1 MSDKFGYVVLE
12 VGGIQKYIL
21 STGKLKEMIGGS
33 ELIESLSAKYLDDFA
48 KSKQLTVLKEIRK
61 PVDNEILPL
70 QRNAGAM
77 HLLFPSEAKGRE
89 FLQKFGL
96 KLLADFPGL
105 PIFGA
110 LEECEF
116 TSSGIREAKFKL
128 SNKITDQ
135 RNKYPTSTGM
145 QLLPICAEAPLDG
158 EPAIGKV
165 CYGKN
170 SSGEIISLSSK
181 TKRNEELLKR
191 SRERLREIE
200 PDKDNKA
207 NLRWSDDLEEI
218 ACGSEKIAFIHIDGN
233 DLGIRFRQ
241 ELENISDKET
251 AEDKTGQQSSSED
264 RYQNAIN
271 VIKTMSALSNT
282 VKETTTAAFKKGLSE
297 CLKHTRSTDSKGELL
312 VPARPLVLGGDD
324 VTVVIRAD
332 LALYFIDAFVKEFER
347 YSNQELGK
355 KDPKDKLTV
364 GVGMV
369 VCPTGYPFLKAF
381 DLSEELVKNSKKLTA
396 LMGNRPS
403 SMDYKELTALME
415 NRPSSMDY
423 IVITNDTEN
432 DIDSIRAHLF
442 TAEDGSKLTA
452 KPMLLSGNNLAQFV
466 ENGISVLEKLPR
478 STLRNS
484 LSVCRKGVNE
494 ALQNYTKLKDNI
506 ERGLGGRANQHQ
518 MGATEFSELFKEGV
532 ETKGFFYKDKDDK
545 HFKTKLGDYIELN
558 LLLPEELK
566 DYKEYFE
573 IKE

>member
-12 VGGIQKYIL
+12 VGGIQKYI
-21 STGKLKEMIGGS
+21 GGS

-48 KSKQLTVLKEIRK
+48 QNNHLNILKEIRK

-77 HLLFPSEAKGRE
+77 HLLFSSEAKGRE
-89 FLQKFGL
+89 FLQNFGL
-96 KLLADFPGL
+96 KLLEDFPGL

-165 CYGKN
+165 SYGKN
-170 SSGEIISLSSK
+170 ASSEIISLSSK
-181 TKRNEELLKR
+181 TKRNEQLLEDSKG
-191 SRERLREIE
+191 RLREIE
-200 PDKDNKA
+200 PDEGVGPDLK
-207 NLRWSDDLEEI
+207 WSDDLEEI
-218 ACGSEKIAFIHIDGN
+218 ACGSEKVAFIHIDGN
-233 DLGIRFRQ
+233 DLGKRFRQ

-251 AEDKTGQQSSSED
+251 DEDKTGQQSSSED

-297 CLKHTRSTDSKGELL
+297 CLKHTKLTDNTGKKL

-355 KDPKDKLTV
+355 KNPNDKLTV

-381 DLSEELVKNSKKLTA
+381 DLSEELVKNSK
-396 LMGNRPS
+396 
-403 SMDYKELTALME
+403 ELTAQME

-506 ERGLGGRANQHQ
+506 ARGLGGRANQNQ

-545 HFKTKLGDYIELN
+545 NFKTKLGDYIELN
-558 LLLPEELK
+558 HLLPEELK

>member
-33 ELIESLSAKYLDDFA
+33 ELIESLSAKYLDDFV
-48 KSKQLTVLKEIRK
+48 QNNHLNILKEIRK

-77 HLLFPSEAKGRE
+77 HLLFSSEAKGRE
-89 FLQKFGL
+89 FLQNFGL
-96 KLLADFPGL
+96 KLLEDFPGL

-165 CYGKN
+165 SYGKN
-170 SSGEIISLSSK
+170 ASSEIISLSSK
-181 TKRNEELLKR
+181 TKRNEQLLEDSKG
-191 SRERLREIE
+191 RLREIE
-200 PDKDNKA
+200 PDEGVGPDLK
-207 NLRWSDDLEEI
+207 WSDDLEEI
-218 ACGSEKIAFIHIDGN
+218 ACGSEKVAFIHIDGN
-233 DLGIRFRQ
+233 DLGKRFRQ

-251 AEDKTGQQSSSED
+251 DEDKTGQQSSSED

-297 CLKHTRSTDSKGELL
+297 CLKHTKLTDNTGKKL

-355 KDPKDKLTV
+355 KNPNDKLTV

-381 DLSEELVKNSKKLTA
+381 DLSEELVKNSK
-396 LMGNRPS
+396 
-403 SMDYKELTALME
+403 ELTAQME

-506 ERGLGGRANQHQ
+506 ARGLGGRANQNQ

-545 HFKTKLGDYIELN
+545 NFKTKLGDYIELN
-558 LLLPEELK
+558 HLLPEELK

>member
-48 KSKQLTVLKEIRK
+48 QNNHLNVLKEIRK

-77 HLLFPSEAKGRE
+77 HLLFSSEAKGRE
-89 FLQKFGL
+89 FLKNFGK
-96 KLLADFPGL
+96 KLLEDFPGL

-165 CYGKN
+165 SYGKN
-170 SSGEIISLSSK
+170 ASSEIISLSSK
-181 TKRNEELLKR
+181 TKRNEQLLEDSKG
-191 SRERLREIE
+191 RLREIE
-200 PDKDNKA
+200 PDEGVGPDLK
-207 NLRWSDDLEEI
+207 WSDDLEEI
-218 ACGSEKIAFIHIDGN
+218 ACGSEKVAFIHIDGN
-233 DLGIRFRQ
+233 DLGKRFRQ

-251 AEDKTGQQSSSED
+251 DEDKTGQQSSSED

-297 CLKHTRSTDSKGELL
+297 CLKHTKLTDNTGKKL

-355 KDPKDKLTV
+355 KNPNDKLTV

-396 LMGNRPS
+396 LMG
-403 SMDYKELTALME
+403 

-466 ENGISVLEKLPR
+466 EKGISVLEKLPR

-484 LSVCRKGVNE
+484 LSVCRKGVKE

-506 ERGLGGRANQHQ
+506 ERGLGGRANQNQ

-545 HFKTKLGDYIELN
+545 NFKTKLGDYIELN
-558 LLLPEELK
+558 HLLPEELK

>member
-191 SRERLREIE
+191 SRERLSEIE

-355 KDPKDKLTV
+355 KEPKDKLTV

-396 LMGNRPS
+396 LMG
-403 SMDYKELTALME
+403 

-506 ERGLGGRANQHQ
+506 ERGLGGRANQNQ

-558 LLLPEELK
+558 HLLPEELK

>member
-165 CYGKN
+165 SYGKN
-170 SSGEIISLSSK
+170 SSNEIISLSSN
-181 TKRNEELLKR
+181 TKRIKKLLED
-191 SRERLREIE
+191 SRDRLRGIE
-200 PDKDNKA
+200 PDEGVGP
-207 NLRWSDDLEEI
+207 NLKWSDDLEEI
-218 ACGSEKIAFIHIDGN
+218 ACGSEKVAFIHIDGN
-233 DLGIRFRQ
+233 DLGKRFRQ
-241 ELENISDKET
+241 ELENISDQEK
-251 AEDKTGQQSSSED
+251 AEDKTGQQAPSED

-297 CLKHTRSTDSKGELL
+297 CLKHTKLTDSEGQKL

-381 DLSEELVKNSKKLTA
+381 DLSEELVKNSK
-396 LMGNRPS
+396 
-403 SMDYKELTALME
+403 ELTAHME

-432 DIDSIRAHLF
+432 DIDSIRARLF

-484 LSVCRKGVNE
+484 LSVCRKGVNA

-506 ERGLGGRANQHQ
+506 ARGLGGRANQNQ
-518 MGATEFSELFKEGV
+518 MVATEFSELFKEGV

-558 LLLPEELK
+558 HILPEELK

>member
-48 KSKQLTVLKEIRK
+48 QNNHLNVLKEIRK

-77 HLLFPSEAKGRE
+77 HLLFSSEAKGRE
-89 FLQKFGL
+89 FLKNFGK
-96 KLLADFPGL
+96 KLLEDFPGL

-158 EPAIGKV
+158 EPAIGKEN
-165 CYGKN
+165 YGKN
-170 SSGEIISLSSK
+170 ASSEIISLSSK
-181 TKRNEELLKR
+181 TKRNEQLLEDSKG
-191 SRERLREIE
+191 RLREIE
-200 PDKDNKA
+200 PDDGVGPDLK
-207 NLRWSDDLEEI
+207 WSDDLEEI
-218 ACGSEKIAFIHIDGN
+218 ACGSEKVAFIHIDGN
-233 DLGIRFRQ
+233 DLGKRFRQ
-241 ELENISDKET
+241 ELENISDKE
-251 AEDKTGQQSSSED
+251 ADEDKTGQQAPSED

-297 CLKHTRSTDSKGELL
+297 CLKHTRSTDSKGKLL

-347 YSNQELGK
+347 YSNQELWK

-381 DLSEELVKNSKKLTA
+381 DLSEELVKNSK
-396 LMGNRPS
+396 
-403 SMDYKELTALME
+403 ELTAHME

-484 LSVCRKGVNE
+484 LSVCRKGVNA

-506 ERGLGGRANQHQ
+506 ARGLGGRANQNQ

-558 LLLPEELK
+558 HLLPEELK

>member
-33 ELIESLSAKYLDDFA
+33 ELIESLSAKYLNDFT
-48 KSKQLTVLKEIRK
+48 QNNHLNVLKEIRK

-77 HLLFPSEAKGRE
+77 HLLFSSEAKGRE
-89 FLQKFGL
+89 FLKNFGK
-96 KLLADFPGL
+96 KLLEDFPGL

-145 QLLPICAEAPLDG
+145 QLLPICAVAPLDG
-158 EPAIGKV
+158 EPAIGKEN
-165 CYGKN
+165 YGKN

-207 NLRWSDDLEEI
+207 NLSWSDDLEEI
-218 ACGSEKIAFIHIDGN
+218 ACGSEKVAFIHIDGN
-233 DLGIRFRQ
+233 DLGKRFRQ

-251 AEDKTGQQSSSED
+251 DEDKTGQQAPSED

-297 CLKHTRSTDSKGELL
+297 CLKHTRSTDSKGKLL

-381 DLSEELVKNSKKLTA
+381 DLSEELVKNSK
-396 LMGNRPS
+396 
-403 SMDYKELTALME
+403 ELTVHME

-452 KPMLLSGNNLAQFV
+452 KPMLLSGNNLALFV

-484 LSVCRKGVNE
+484 LSVCRKGVNA

-506 ERGLGGRANQHQ
+506 ARGLGGRANQNQ

-558 LLLPEELK
+558 HLLPEELK

>member
-1 MSDKFGYVVLE
+1 MVLE

-165 CYGKN
+165 SYGKN
-170 SSGEIISLSSK
+170 SSNEIISLSSN
-181 TKRNEELLKR
+181 TKRIKKLLED
-191 SRERLREIE
+191 SRDRLRGIE
-200 PDKDNKA
+200 PDEGVGP
-207 NLRWSDDLEEI
+207 NLKWSDDLEEI
-218 ACGSEKIAFIHIDGN
+218 ACGSEKVAFIHIDGN
-233 DLGIRFRQ
+233 DLGKRFRQ
-241 ELENISDKET
+241 ELENISDQEK
-251 AEDKTGQQSSSED
+251 AEDKTGQQAPSED

-297 CLKHTRSTDSKGELL
+297 CLKHTKLTDSEGQKL

-381 DLSEELVKNSKKLTA
+381 DLSEELVKNSK
-396 LMGNRPS
+396 
-403 SMDYKELTALME
+403 ELTAHME

-432 DIDSIRAHLF
+432 DIDSIRARLF

-484 LSVCRKGVNE
+484 LSVCRKGVNA

-506 ERGLGGRANQHQ
+506 ERGLGGRANQNQ

-532 ETKGFFYKDKDDK
+532 ETKGFFYKDKENK
-545 HFKTKLGDYIELN
+545 NYKTKLGDYIELN
-558 LLLPEELK
+558 HLLPEELK

>member
-128 SNKITDQ
+128 SNKITVQ

-165 CYGKN
+165 SYGKN
-170 SSGEIISLSSK
+170 ASSEIISLSSK
-181 TKRNEELLKR
+181 TKRNEQLLEDSKG
-191 SRERLREIE
+191 RLREIE
-200 PDKDNKA
+200 PDDGVVPDLK
-207 NLRWSDDLEEI
+207 WSDDLEEI
-218 ACGSEKIAFIHIDGN
+218 ACGSEKVAFIHIDGN
-233 DLGIRFRQ
+233 DLGKRFRQ

-251 AEDKTGQQSSSED
+251 DEDKTGQQAPSED

-297 CLKHTRSTDSKGELL
+297 CLKHTRSTDSKGKLL

-381 DLSEELVKNSKKLTA
+381 DLSEELVKNSK
-396 LMGNRPS
+396 
-403 SMDYKELTALME
+403 ELTAHME

-484 LSVCRKGVNE
+484 LSVCRKGVNA

-506 ERGLGGRANQHQ
+506 ARGLGGRANQNQ

-558 LLLPEELK
+558 QLLPEELK

>member
-165 CYGKN
+165 SYGKN
-170 SSGEIISLSSK
+170 SSNEIISLSSN
-181 TKRNEELLKR
+181 TKRIKKLLED
-191 SRERLREIE
+191 SRDRLRGIE
-200 PDKDNKA
+200 PDEGVGP
-207 NLRWSDDLEEI
+207 NLKWSDDLEEI
-218 ACGSEKIAFIHIDGN
+218 ACGSEKVAFIHIDGN
-233 DLGIRFRQ
+233 DLGKRFRQ
-241 ELENISDKET
+241 ELENISDQEK
-251 AEDKTGQQSSSED
+251 AEDKTGQQAPSED

-297 CLKHTRSTDSKGELL
+297 CLKHTKLTDSEGQKL

-381 DLSEELVKNSKKLTA
+381 DLSEELVKNSK
-396 LMGNRPS
+396 
-403 SMDYKELTALME
+403 ELTAHME

-432 DIDSIRAHLF
+432 DIDSIRARLF

-484 LSVCRKGVNE
+484 LSVCRKGVNA

-532 ETKGFFYKDKDDK
+532 ETKGFFYKDKENK
-545 HFKTKLGDYIELN
+545 NYKTKLGDYIELN
-558 LLLPEELK
+558 HLLPEELK

>member
-48 KSKQLTVLKEIRK
+48 QNNHLNVLKEIRK

-77 HLLFPSEAKGRE
+77 HLLFSSEAKGRE
-89 FLQKFGL
+89 FLKNFGK
-96 KLLADFPGL
+96 KLLEDFPDL

-158 EPAIGKV
+158 EPAIGKEN
-165 CYGKN
+165 YGKN
-170 SSGEIISLSSK
+170 ASSEIISLSSK
-181 TKRNEELLKR
+181 TKRNEQLLEDSKG
-191 SRERLREIE
+191 RLREIE
-200 PDKDNKA
+200 PDDGVGPDLK
-207 NLRWSDDLEEI
+207 WSDDLEEI
-218 ACGSEKIAFIHIDGN
+218 ACGSEKVAFIHIDGN
-233 DLGIRFRQ
+233 DLGKRFRQ
-241 ELENISDKET
+241 ELENISDKE
-251 AEDKTGQQSSSED
+251 ADEDKTGQQAPSED

-297 CLKHTRSTDSKGELL
+297 CLKHTRSTDSKGKLL

-381 DLSEELVKNSKKLTA
+381 DLSEELVKNSK
-396 LMGNRPS
+396 
-403 SMDYKELTALME
+403 ELTAHME

-484 LSVCRKGVNE
+484 LSVCRKGVNA

-506 ERGLGGRANQHQ
+506 ARGLGGRANQNQ

-558 LLLPEELK
+558 HLLPEELK

>member
-33 ELIESLSAKYLDDFA
+33 ELIESLSAEYLDDFA
-48 KSKQLTVLKEIRK
+48 QNKQLTVLKEVRK

-77 HLLFPSEAKGRE
+77 HLLFSSESKGRE
-89 FLQKFGL
+89 FLQNFGL

-116 TSSGIREAKFKL
+116 TSSGIRDAKFKL

-145 QLLPICAEAPLDG
+145 QLLPICAAAPLDG

-165 CYGKN
+165 SYGKN
-170 SSGEIISLSSK
+170 SSVEIISLSSE
-181 TKRNEELLKR
+181 TKRNEKLLED
-191 SRERLREIE
+191 SRKRLREIK
-200 PDKDNKA
+200 PDDGVGHDLK
-207 NLRWSDDLEEI
+207 WSDDLEEI
-218 ACGSEKIAFIHIDGN
+218 ACGSEKVAFIHIDGN
-233 DLGIRFRQ
+233 DLGKRFRQ
-241 ELENISDKET
+241 ELENISDQEK
-251 AEDKTGQQSSSED
+251 AEDKKGQQGPSED

-297 CLKHTRSTDSKGELL
+297 CLKHTKLTDSKGQKL

-355 KDPKDKLTV
+355 KNPNDKLTV

-381 DLSEELVKNSKKLTA
+381 DLSEELVKNSK
-396 LMGNRPS
+396 
-403 SMDYKELTALME
+403 ELTAHMD

-432 DIDSIRAHLF
+432 DLDSIRAHLF
-442 TAEDGSKLTA
+442 TADDGAELTA
-452 KPMLLSGNNLAQFV
+452 KPMLLRGNNLAQFV
-466 ENGISVLEKLPR
+466 EKGISVLEKLPR

-484 LSVCRKGVNE
+484 LSVCRKGVKE

-506 ERGLGGRANQHQ
+506 ERGLGGRANQNQ
-518 MGATEFSELFKEGV
+518 MGVAEFSELFKEGV
-532 ETKGFFYKDKDDK
+532 ETKGFFYKDKKDDK
-545 HFKTKLGDYIELN
+545 NFKTKLGDYIELN
-558 LLLPEELK
+558 HLLPEELK

>member
-48 KSKQLTVLKEIRK
+48 QNNHLNILKEIRK

-77 HLLFPSEAKGRE
+77 HLLFSSEAKGRE
-89 FLQKFGL
+89 FLQNFGL
-96 KLLADFPGL
+96 KLLEDFPGL

-165 CYGKN
+165 SYGKN
-170 SSGEIISLSSK
+170 ASSEIISLSSK
-181 TKRNEELLKR
+181 TKRNEQLLEDSKG
-191 SRERLREIE
+191 RLREIE
-200 PDKDNKA
+200 PDEGVGPDLK
-207 NLRWSDDLEEI
+207 WSDDLEEI
-218 ACGSEKIAFIHIDGN
+218 ACGSEKVAFIHIDGN
-233 DLGIRFRQ
+233 DLGKRFRQ

-251 AEDKTGQQSSSED
+251 DEDKTGQQSSSED

-297 CLKHTRSTDSKGELL
+297 CLKHTKLTDNTGKKI

-381 DLSEELVKNSKKLTA
+381 DLSEELVKNSK
-396 LMGNRPS
+396 
-403 SMDYKELTALME
+403 ELTAHME

-452 KPMLLSGNNLAQFV
+452 KPMLLSGNNLALFV

-484 LSVCRKGVNE
+484 LSVCRKGVNA

-506 ERGLGGRANQHQ
+506 ARGLGGRANQNQ

-558 LLLPEELK
+558 HLLPEELK

>member
-48 KSKQLTVLKEIRK
+48 QNNHLNILKEIRK

-70 QRNAGAM
+70 QRNAGSM
-77 HLLFPSEAKGRE
+77 HLLFSSEAKGRE
-89 FLQKFGL
+89 FLKNFGL
-96 KLLADFPGL
+96 KLLEDFPGL

-128 SNKITDQ
+128 SNKITVQ

-165 CYGKN
+165 SYGKN
-170 SSGEIISLSSK
+170 ASSEIISLSSK
-181 TKRNEELLKR
+181 TKRNEQLLEDSKG
-191 SRERLREIE
+191 RLREIE
-200 PDKDNKA
+200 PDDGVGPDLK
-207 NLRWSDDLEEI
+207 WSDDLEEI
-218 ACGSEKIAFIHIDGN
+218 ACGSEKVAFIHIDGN
-233 DLGIRFRQ
+233 DLGKRFRQ

-251 AEDKTGQQSSSED
+251 DEDKTGQQAPSED

-297 CLKHTRSTDSKGELL
+297 CLKHTRSTDSKGKLL

-381 DLSEELVKNSKKLTA
+381 DLSEELVKNSK
-396 LMGNRPS
+396 
-403 SMDYKELTALME
+403 ELTAHMD

-484 LSVCRKGVNE
+484 LSVCRKGVNA

-506 ERGLGGRANQHQ
+506 ARGLGGRANQNQ

-532 ETKGFFYKDKDDK
+532 ETKGFFYKDKEDK
-545 HFKTKLGDYIELN
+545 NYKTKLGDYIELN
-558 LLLPEELK
+558 HLLPEELK

>member
-48 KSKQLTVLKEIRK
+48 QNNHLNILKEIRK

-77 HLLFPSEAKGRE
+77 HLLFSSEAKGRE
-89 FLQKFGL
+89 FLQNFGL
-96 KLLADFPGL
+96 KLLEDFPGL

-165 CYGKN
+165 SYGKN
-170 SSGEIISLSSK
+170 ASSEIISLSSK
-181 TKRNEELLKR
+181 TKRNEQLLEDSKG
-191 SRERLREIE
+191 RLREIE
-200 PDKDNKA
+200 PDEGVGPDLK
-207 NLRWSDDLEEI
+207 WSDDLEEI
-218 ACGSEKIAFIHIDGN
+218 ACGSEKVAFIHIDGN
-233 DLGIRFRQ
+233 DLGKRFRQ

-251 AEDKTGQQSSSED
+251 DEDKTGQQAPSED

-297 CLKHTRSTDSKGELL
+297 CLKHTRSTDSKGKLL

-381 DLSEELVKNSKKLTA
+381 DLSEELVKNSK
-396 LMGNRPS
+396 
-403 SMDYKELTALME
+403 ELTAHME

-484 LSVCRKGVNE
+484 LSVCRKGVNA

-506 ERGLGGRANQHQ
+506 ARGLGGRANQNQ

-558 LLLPEELK
+558 HLLPEELK

>member
-48 KSKQLTVLKEIRK
+48 QNNHLNILKEIRK

-77 HLLFPSEAKGRE
+77 HLLFSSEANGRE
-89 FLQKFGL
+89 FLKNFGL
-96 KLLADFPGL
+96 KLLEDFPGL

-110 LEECEF
+110 LEKCEF

-165 CYGKN
+165 SYGKN
-170 SSGEIISLSSK
+170 ASSEIISLSSK
-181 TKRNEELLKR
+181 TKRNEQLLEDSKG
-191 SRERLREIE
+191 RLREIE
-200 PDKDNKA
+200 PDDGVGPDLK
-207 NLRWSDDLEEI
+207 WSDDLEEI
-218 ACGSEKIAFIHIDGN
+218 ACGSEKVAFIHIDGN
-233 DLGIRFRQ
+233 DLGKRFRQ

-251 AEDKTGQQSSSED
+251 DEDKTGQQAPSED

-297 CLKHTRSTDSKGELL
+297 CLKHTRSTDSKGKLL

-381 DLSEELVKNSKKLTA
+381 DLSEELVKNSK
-396 LMGNRPS
+396 
-403 SMDYKELTALME
+403 ELTAHMD

-484 LSVCRKGVNE
+484 LSVCRKGVNA

-506 ERGLGGRANQHQ
+506 ERGLGGRANQNQ
-518 MGATEFSELFKEGV
+518 MGTTEFSELFKEGV

-558 LLLPEELK
+558 HLLPEELK

>member
-33 ELIESLSAKYLDDFA
+33 ELIESLSAKYLDDFT
-48 KSKQLTVLKEIRK
+48 QNNHLNVLKEIRK

-77 HLLFPSEAKGRE
+77 HLLFSSEAKGRE
-89 FLQKFGL
+89 FLKNFGK
-96 KLLADFPGL
+96 KLLEDFPGL

-145 QLLPICAEAPLDG
+145 QLLPICAVAPLDG
-158 EPAIGKV
+158 EPAIGKEN
-165 CYGKN
+165 YGKN

-218 ACGSEKIAFIHIDGN
+218 ACDSEKVAFIHIDGN
-233 DLGIRFRQ
+233 DLGKRFRQ

-251 AEDKTGQQSSSED
+251 DEDKTGQQAPSED

-297 CLKHTRSTDSKGELL
+297 CLKHTRSTDSKGKLL

-381 DLSEELVKNSKKLTA
+381 DLSEELVKNSK
-396 LMGNRPS
+396 
-403 SMDYKELTALME
+403 ELTAHME

-452 KPMLLSGNNLAQFV
+452 KPMLLSGNNLALFV

-484 LSVCRKGVNE
+484 LSVCRKGVNA

-506 ERGLGGRANQHQ
+506 ARGLGGRANQNQ

-558 LLLPEELK
+558 HLLPEELK

>member
-48 KSKQLTVLKEIRK
+48 QNNHLNILKEIRK

-77 HLLFPSEAKGRE
+77 HLLFSSEAKGRE
-89 FLQKFGL
+89 FLQNFGL
-96 KLLADFPGL
+96 KLLEDFPGL

-165 CYGKN
+165 SYGKN
-170 SSGEIISLSSK
+170 ASSEIISLSSK
-181 TKRNEELLKR
+181 TKRNEQLLEDSKG
-191 SRERLREIE
+191 RLREIE
-200 PDKDNKA
+200 PDEGVGPDLK
-207 NLRWSDDLEEI
+207 WSDDLEEI
-218 ACGSEKIAFIHIDGN
+218 ACGSEKVAFIHIDGN
-233 DLGIRFRQ
+233 DLGKRFRQ

-251 AEDKTGQQSSSED
+251 DEDKTGQQSSSED

-297 CLKHTRSTDSKGELL
+297 CLKHTKLTDNTGKKL

-355 KDPKDKLTV
+355 KNPNDKLTV

-381 DLSEELVKNSKKLTA
+381 DLSEELVKNSK
-396 LMGNRPS
+396 
-403 SMDYKELTALME
+403 ELTAQME

-506 ERGLGGRANQHQ
+506 ARGLGGRANQNQ

-545 HFKTKLGDYIELN
+545 NFKTKLGDYIELN
-558 LLLPEELK
+558 HLLPEELK

>member
-48 KSKQLTVLKEIRK
+48 QNNHLNILKEIRK

-77 HLLFPSEAKGRE
+77 HLLFSSEANGRE
-89 FLQKFGL
+89 FLKNFGL
-96 KLLADFPGL
+96 KLLEAFPGL

-165 CYGKN
+165 SYGKN
-170 SSGEIISLSSK
+170 ASSEIISLSSK
-181 TKRNEELLKR
+181 TKRNEQLLEDSKG
-191 SRERLREIE
+191 RLREIE
-200 PDKDNKA
+200 PDEGVGPDLK
-207 NLRWSDDLEEI
+207 WSDDLEEI
-218 ACGSEKIAFIHIDGN
+218 ACGSEKVAFIHIDGN
-233 DLGIRFRQ
+233 DLGKRFRQ

-251 AEDKTGQQSSSED
+251 DEDKTGQQSSSED

-297 CLKHTRSTDSKGELL
+297 CLKHTKLTDSEGQKL

-355 KDPKDKLTV
+355 KNPNDKLTV

-381 DLSEELVKNSKKLTA
+381 DLSEELVKNSK
-396 LMGNRPS
+396 
-403 SMDYKELTALME
+403 ELTAHMD

-432 DIDSIRAHLF
+432 DLDSIRAHLF
-442 TAEDGSKLTA
+442 TAEDSSKLTA
-452 KPMLLSGNNLAQFV
+452 KPILLSGNNLAQFV
-466 ENGISVLEKLPR
+466 EKGISVLEKLPR

-484 LSVCRKGVNE
+484 LSVCRKGVKA

-506 ERGLGGRANQHQ
+506 ERGLGGRANQNQ

-545 HFKTKLGDYIELN
+545 NFKTKLGDYIELN
-558 LLLPEELK
+558 HLLPEELK

>member
-48 KSKQLTVLKEIRK
+48 QNNHLNVLKEIRK

-77 HLLFPSEAKGRE
+77 HLLFSSEAKGRE
-89 FLQKFGL
+89 FLKNFGK
-96 KLLADFPGL
+96 KLLEDFPGL

-158 EPAIGKV
+158 EPAIGKEN
-165 CYGKN
+165 YGKN
-170 SSGEIISLSSK
+170 ASSEIISLSSK
-181 TKRNEELLKR
+181 TKRNEQLLEDSKG
-191 SRERLREIE
+191 RLREIE
-200 PDKDNKA
+200 PDDGVGPDLK
-207 NLRWSDDLEEI
+207 WSDDLEEI
-218 ACGSEKIAFIHIDGN
+218 ACGSEKVAFIHIDGN
-233 DLGIRFRQ
+233 DLGKRFRQ
-241 ELENISDKET
+241 ELENISDKE
-251 AEDKTGQQSSSED
+251 ADEDKTGQQAPSED

-297 CLKHTRSTDSKGELL
+297 CLKHTRSTDSKGKLL

-381 DLSEELVKNSKKLTA
+381 DLSEELVKNSK
-396 LMGNRPS
+396 
-403 SMDYKELTALME
+403 ELTAHME

-484 LSVCRKGVNE
+484 LSVCRKGVNA

-506 ERGLGGRANQHQ
+506 ARGLGGRANQNQ

-558 LLLPEELK
+558 HLLPEELK

>member
-12 VGGIQKYIL
+12 VGGIPKYIL

-33 ELIESLSAKYLDDFA
+33 ELIESLSAKYLDDFT
-48 KSKQLTVLKEIRK
+48 QNNHLNVLKEIRK

-77 HLLFPSEAKGRE
+77 HLLFSSEAKGRE
-89 FLQKFGL
+89 FLKNFGK
-96 KLLADFPGL
+96 KLLEDFPGL

-145 QLLPICAEAPLDG
+145 QLLPICAVAPLDG
-158 EPAIGKV
+158 EPAIGKEN
-165 CYGKN
+165 YGKN

-218 ACGSEKIAFIHIDGN
+218 ACGSEKVAFIHIDGN
-233 DLGIRFRQ
+233 DLGKRFRQ

-251 AEDKTGQQSSSED
+251 DEDKTGQQAPSED

-297 CLKHTRSTDSKGELL
+297 CLKHTRSTDSKGKLL

-381 DLSEELVKNSKKLTA
+381 DLSEELVKNSK
-396 LMGNRPS
+396 
-403 SMDYKELTALME
+403 ELTAHME

-452 KPMLLSGNNLAQFV
+452 KPMLLSGNNLALFV

-484 LSVCRKGVNE
+484 LSVCRKGVNA

-506 ERGLGGRANQHQ
+506 ARGLGGRANQNQ

-558 LLLPEELK
+558 HLLPEELK

>member
-165 CYGKN
+165 SYGKN
-170 SSGEIISLSSK
+170 SSNEIISLSSN
-181 TKRNEELLKR
+181 TKRIKKLLED
-191 SRERLREIE
+191 SRDRLRGIE
-200 PDKDNKA
+200 PDEGVGP
-207 NLRWSDDLEEI
+207 NLKWSDDLEEI
-218 ACGSEKIAFIHIDGN
+218 ACGSEKVAFIHIDGN
-233 DLGIRFRQ
+233 DLGKRFRQ
-241 ELENISDKET
+241 ELENISDQEK
-251 AEDKTGQQSSSED
+251 AEDKTGQQAPSED

-297 CLKHTRSTDSKGELL
+297 CLKHTKLTDSEGQKL

-381 DLSEELVKNSKKLTA
+381 DLSEELVKNSK
-396 LMGNRPS
+396 
-403 SMDYKELTALME
+403 ELTAHMD

-432 DIDSIRAHLF
+432 DLDSIRSHLF
-442 TAEDGSKLTA
+442 TAEDDSKLTA

-466 ENGISVLEKLPR
+466 EKGISVLEKLPR

-484 LSVCRKGVNE
+484 LSVCRKGVK
-494 ALQNYTKLKDNI
+494 AAFQNYTKLKDNI
-506 ERGLGGRANQHQ
+506 ERGLGGRANQNQ

-545 HFKTKLGDYIELN
+545 NFKTKLGDYIELN
-558 LLLPEELK
+558 HLLPEELK

>member
-1 MSDKFGYVVLE
+1 MVLE

-191 SRERLREIE
+191 SRERLSEIE

-355 KDPKDKLTV
+355 KEPKDKLTV

-396 LMGNRPS
+396 LMG
-403 SMDYKELTALME
+403 

-506 ERGLGGRANQHQ
+506 ERGLGGRANQNQ

-558 LLLPEELK
+558 HLLPEELK